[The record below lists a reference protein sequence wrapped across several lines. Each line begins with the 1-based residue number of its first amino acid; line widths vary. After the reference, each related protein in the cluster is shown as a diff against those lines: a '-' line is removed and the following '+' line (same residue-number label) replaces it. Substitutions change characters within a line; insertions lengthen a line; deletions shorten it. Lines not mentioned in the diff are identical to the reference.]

1 MFGKLLSSV
10 VKIANA
16 PIRAAEDLV
25 GADSDEERLFSKSD
39 DALAKELDRAD
50 KDEDDD

>member
-25 GADSDEERLFSKSD
+25 GADSEDGRIFSKPG
-39 DALAKELDRAD
+39 DALAKELERAD

>member
-10 VKIANA
+10 VKVVNA

-25 GADSDEERLFSKSD
+25 GIDDEDDRLLSKPA
-39 DALAKELDRAD
+39 DALAKELEEI
-50 KDEDDD
+50 DEDD